1 MFSALCMWSIYM
13 YLYTHPRM
21 DKISVT
27 LWDTSGEEDINVN
40 ETIAKVLKAEDLQPR
55 LPAVGGDHIDKAT
68 L

>member
-1 MFSALCMWSIYM
+1 M